1 MLELTTAELFGIIG
15 LVLLGC
21 CVFGFI
27 GQWLFWEV
35 FPFWKDKRKAK
46 KLAKKNKKVMKNT

>member
-1 MLELTTAELFGIIG
+1 MSTAELFGIIG

-21 CVFGFI
+21 CVFGFL

-35 FPFWKDKRKAK
+35 IPFCKDKRKAK

>member
-1 MLELTTAELFGIIG
+1 MLELTTAELFAIIG

-27 GQWLFWEV
+27 GQWLCWEV
-35 FPFWKDKRKAK
+35 IPFWKDKRKAK
-46 KLAKKNKKVMKNT
+46 KLAKKIKKL

>member
-1 MLELTTAELFGIIG
+1 MSTAELFGIIG

-46 KLAKKNKKVMKNT
+46 KLAKKK